1 MAKDGKIRPLETLS
15 GVLASARAQGRSIV
29 HTHGVFDLLHIGAIR
44 HLEQAK
50 ALGDILVITIAAD
63 DDAAGGQPRPL
74 FNQDM
79 RAEAL
84 AALSC
89 VDHVAVG
96 KWPRAADAIQA
107 VRPDVYVR
115 WDDEAGAEEER
126 AEVRA
131 TEEALVR
138 ASGGRVVS
146 LPRTGLKSAGLTHR
160 YLPAFPSEAGGFLG
174 SFCSRYSAEQ
184 VSGWLQ
190 RTASLRVL
198 LVGEA
203 IIDEYQYCE
212 TLGKSGK
219 EPVLA
224 VRYVSDEKFA
234 GGILATANQAAAFS
248 DHVGLLTLLGAQES
262 HEQFIREKLDPKVDA
277 MFLFVPGARTI
288 LKRRLVETYPFQK
301 LFEIYF
307 MEPEVPETVSKALY
321 ARLAAVLPR
330 YDAVVV
336 TDYGHGML
344 TPEIIELLCSQD
356 CFLAINT
363 QTNAANQ
370 GFNTVS
376 KYRRAD
382 YVCLSEK
389 ELRLEARNRSQ
400 DLRLLMA
407 QAAEKLSCKRMLIT
421 RGREGC
427 LCYHPG
433 QGFVAVPPFTNRVV
447 DRIGAGDAL
456 LAVSALCAAQ
466 DAPMDLIGFVGNAV
480 GAQAVEIVGNRS
492 VIGREALAG
501 QIDALMNYSN
511 SRPSGAARPAV
522 GHDDRP
528 GGLSS
533 GVHGSRARAGK
544 TGGEEMAPDDGRP
557 VGPAPL
563 QPFVGTQ
570 CQEVPTW

>member
-1 MAKDGKIRPLETLS
+1 MATDGKIQPLETLAE
-15 GVLASARAQGRSIV
+15 VLAPARARRGGIV
-29 HTHGVFDLLHIGAIR
+29 HTHGVFELLHVGAIR

-50 ALGDILVITIAAD
+50 ILGDILVVTLAGD
-63 DDAAGGQPRPL
+63 DEAVAGQPRPL
-74 FNQDM
+74 FNQEM

-89 VDHVAVG
+89 VDYVAVG
-96 KWPRAADAIQA
+96 KWPCAADAIQA
-107 VRPDVYVR
+107 VRPDIYVR
-115 WDDEAGAEEER
+115 WDDETAATPER
-126 AEVRA
+126 AEIRA
-131 TEEALVR
+131 TEDAMVR
-138 ASGGRVVS
+138 ALGGRVVS
-146 LPRTGLKSAGLTHR
+146 LPKTGLKSAGLTHR
-160 YLPAFPSEAGGFLG
+160 YLPAFPREAGGFLG

-184 VSGWLQ
+184 VSQWLE
-190 RTASLRVL
+190 RTNSLRVL
-198 LVGEA
+198 LLGEA

-224 VRYVSDEKFA
+224 VRYVSAEKFA
-234 GGILATANQAAAFS
+234 GGILATANQAAAFA
-248 DHVGLLTLLGAQES
+248 DHVGLITLLGSQES
-262 HEQFIREKLDPKVDA
+262 HEEFIREKLDPKIDA
-277 MFLFVPGARTI
+277 MFLFVPAARTI

-307 MEPEVPETVSKALY
+307 MDPEVPETVSKALY
-321 ARLAAVLPR
+321 ARLAAALPR

-336 TDYGHGML
+336 TDYGHGMI

-356 CFLAINT
+356 RFLAINT

-389 ELRLEARNRSQ
+389 ELRLEARNRSK
-400 DLRLLMA
+400 DLRLIMA
-407 QAAEKLSCKRMLIT
+407 ETAERLSCRRMLIT

-466 DAPMDLIGFVGNAV
+466 DAPMELIGFVGNAV

-492 VIGREALAG
+492 VISRDALAG
-501 QIDALMNYSN
+501 HVDALMNYTSRN
-511 SRPSGAARPAV
+511 STP
-522 GHDDRP
+522 
-528 GGLSS
+528 
-533 GVHGSRARAGK
+533 
-544 TGGEEMAPDDGRP
+544 
-557 VGPAPL
+557 
-563 QPFVGTQ
+563 
-570 CQEVPTW
+570 